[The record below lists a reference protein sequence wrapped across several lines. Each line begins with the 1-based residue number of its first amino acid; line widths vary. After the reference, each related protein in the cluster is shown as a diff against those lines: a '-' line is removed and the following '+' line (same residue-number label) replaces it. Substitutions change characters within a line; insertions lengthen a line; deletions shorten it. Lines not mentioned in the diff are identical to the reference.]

1 MTNNPADKR
10 LSKTIG
16 GEISQNEDAMI
27 KMLDSLGRGVRLRS
41 YSVTATMAEQ

>member
-1 MTNNPADKR
+1 MTNNPADKL
-10 LSKTIG
+10 LSRTTG
-16 GEISQNEDAMI
+16 GEISQTEVGMI